1 MSGVGRLVLL
11 VEVGEPRAQG
21 HPGKQRD
28 ISLPCRISLSTILR
42 LSPLGKNVSVLL
54 FLTEDNL

>member
-1 MSGVGRLVLL
+1 MLL

-21 HPGKQRD
+21 HPGKQWD

-54 FLTEDNL
+54 FLIEDKL

>member
-21 HPGKQRD
+21 HPGKQWD

-42 LSPLGKNVSVLL
+42 LSPLEKNVSVL
-54 FLTEDNL
+54 FLIEDKL

>member
-21 HPGKQRD
+21 HPGKQWD
-28 ISLPCRISLSTILR
+28 I
-42 LSPLGKNVSVLL
+42 L
-54 FLTEDNL
+54 FAL

>member
-1 MSGVGRLVLL
+1 MLL

-21 HPGKQRD
+21 HPGKQWD

-42 LSPLGKNVSVLL
+42 LSPLGKNVSVL
-54 FLTEDNL
+54 FLIEDKL